1 MEIEQAAED
10 FRSATDELR
19 RSVTLEAIARACG
32 LPVDRVFRAMLVEA
46 SDANLPPPP
55 SWREDLASLARERAA
70 ELVELAD
77 ELEASAWA
85 PATEQELE
93 EIGSMIL
100 TRFEGIERP
109 GEGGAAAENAGTGI
123 DEPPALVEERQEDFE
138 KRWDEIEKRR
148 AERRKRR
155 DERRRQQEE
164 EISRLNQQFLRG
176 IETVP

>member
-1 MEIEQAAED
+1 MEIEQAADD

-32 LPVDRVFRAMLVEA
+32 LPVDRLFRAMLVEA

-70 ELVELAD
+70 ELEELAD

-85 PATEQELE
+85 PASEEELE
-93 EIGSMIL
+93 EIGSLIL
-100 TRFEGIERP
+100 NRFEGIGRP
-109 GEGGAAAENAGTGI
+109 GEEGAAPESVGTGI

-138 KRWDEIEKRR
+138 KRWEEIERRR

-155 DERRRQQEE
+155 EDRKRQQEE
-164 EISRLNQQFLRG
+164 EITRLNQQFLRG
-176 IETVP
+176 IEKFP